1 MSIDMSKENP
11 TIPKSEQGISRR
23 DLLLG
28 AGAVAS
34 AVVAGSAFAAPQ
46 TGMPVGAQEMQHHYS
61 HAQAYKKHL
70 ALTTAANE
78 CTSKGEICISHC
90 LETFLTGDTTM
101 AECAFAVQQMLP
113 VCAAMAQLSN
123 SDSKHLAAM
132 AKACIGVCEDCEKEC
147 RVHEEHQ
154 PECRDCADACAT
166 LIKEAKKVLV

>member
-1 MSIDMSKENP
+1 MPIDTPNENQA
-11 TIPKSEQGISRR
+11 TLKFEQGISRR

-34 AVVAGSAFAAPQ
+34 AVVAGSAFAAPE
-46 TGMPVGAQEMQHHYS
+46 TGMPVGAKKMQHHYS
-61 HAQAYKKHL
+61 HAAAYKKHV
-70 ALTTAANE
+70 ALTAAAND
-78 CTSKGEICISHC
+78 CTAKGEICISHC

-132 AKACIGVCEDCEKEC
+132 AKTCIGVCEDCEKEC
-147 RVHEEHQ
+147 RAHEEHQ
-154 PECRDCADACAT
+154 PECRDCADACAA
-166 LIKEAKKVLV
+166 LIKEAKKALA